1 MNKPIPGSPFP
12 TLKVFDQENS
22 LVDIGRPAD
31 NSNWRMVVVYRG
43 RHCPMCTKF
52 LNALEGHVDRFRDIG
67 VEIVAVSAD
76 SQEQL
81 LDHMEKLKVSF
92 PIYHGLS
99 LEQMET
105 LGVHIS
111 SPRSPQE
118 TDHPFSEPG
127 LFVVN
132 QDNRLHLTDIS
143 NNPYLRPDLE
153 SLLFGIGWLKNPEN
167 NYPIRGTHLHS

>member
-1 MNKPIPGSPFP
+1 MNKPIPGASFP
-12 TLKVFDQENS
+12 PLRVSDQDGS
-22 LVDIGRPAD
+22 LVDIGKPSD
-31 NSNWRMVVVYRG
+31 GSGWRMIVVYRG

-52 LNALEGHVDRFRDIG
+52 LNALEHHVDRFREIG
-67 VEIVAVSAD
+67 VEVVAVSAD
-76 SQEQL
+76 SHEQF
-81 LDHMEKLKVSF
+81 LDHVQGLNVSF
-92 PIYHGLS
+92 PIYHGLT

-111 SPRSPQE
+111 SPRSANE

-132 QDNRLHLTDIS
+132 QDNQLHMTDIS

-153 SLLFGIGWLKNPEN
+153 SLLSGLGWLKNPEN
-167 NYPIRGTHLHS
+167 DYPIRGTCLRS